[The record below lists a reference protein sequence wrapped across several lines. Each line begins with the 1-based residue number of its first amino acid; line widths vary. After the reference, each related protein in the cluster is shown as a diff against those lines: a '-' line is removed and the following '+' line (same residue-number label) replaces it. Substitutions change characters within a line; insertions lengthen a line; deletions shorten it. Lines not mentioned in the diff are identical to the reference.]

1 MVTVMLLVGSLYASN
16 SVHGD
21 HGAARWVVI
30 VCIYLFAVAFSVTWA
45 ISMRIYSSEIQP
57 AATRASA
64 TCLAQSAN
72 WVCYDSVMASYRIL
86 IKHAQVSNFI
96 VALTTPILLAKS
108 SFAIY
113 YLFGGCTLLTVL
125 VCVFWM
131 PETKGKSLE
140 AIDRSF
146 TERRS
151 SVALKGLR
159 LRRGARVSLQSTRE
173 TDGDGLH
180 VVPMVVPVV

>member
-1 MVTVMLLVGSLYASN
+1 LFQQAGLASSEASFLASGVSALVMLAVTIPATFYVDKWGRRVSAISGGLAMVTVMLLVGSLYASN

-72 WVCYDSVMASYRIL
+72 WVRVTACRIRNR
-86 IKHAQVSNFI
+86 II
-96 VALTTPILLAKS
+96 LT
-108 SFAIY
+108 
-113 YLFGGCTLLTVL
+113 
-125 VCVFWM
+125 
-131 PETKGKSLE
+131 
-140 AIDRSF
+140 
-146 TERRS
+146 
-151 SVALKGLR
+151 
-159 LRRGARVSLQSTRE
+159 
-173 TDGDGLH
+173 
-180 VVPMVVPVV
+180 